1 MKIKS
6 FLCAGIAALSCI
18 TACNTTKES
27 DPDKLEISGVD
38 GGLAFESTGGTKK
51 VTITSTVAWKA
62 SCEADWVKVTPAEV
76 TSTELT
82 STSVKVT
89 ASTNSTITERS
100 AIVTFAPSDETV
112 SLEPVVLTVSQAAEA
127 KTIAVW
133 NTTDF
138 APYENYNVEADY
150 IRDSITLYIH
160 ANVNWEA
167 TTPDWVK
174 ISPSS
179 VEFDG
184 ENVNRE
190 VKLYF
195 ETNTADTKT
204 GEIVLTGDGVTLTIP
219 VSQEKVLSF
228 TLENVT
234 EEVHAYTDADIEV
247 SVNGG
252 LEDKTHY
259 WYYVCPT
266 KANYDKAGG
275 AEAYVTRLLTAYN
288 TYMTDYELE
297 QLFYTGDKTLQ
308 FGGLPDNTEYVLI
321 AFGVHKNA
329 DKTFEANTTP
339 ATIDFATTTA
349 PVAEEEYQKFIGE
362 YTANV
367 IDYFSTQEAEETV
380 RADLTMVVAQEY
392 INESYSVYYPN
403 GDFSPVSGKYI
414 DTFTAT
420 YSSENKTLSLIN
432 AQLGSAGYW
441 QFSSGNYA
449 IALLGGW
456 WSDEET
462 DIESYD
468 YVLSSD
474 YSTLNLTNKSN
485 VEGDNYYIQS
495 VLVDENGEAT
505 NYAYAIYVFD
515 SKSVYTRVVE
525 EGSTESLT
533 VKNLDTVTA
542 KNDKHILN
550 SAASKIHNR
559 LK

>member
-51 VTITSTVAWKA
+51 ATITSTVAWKA
-62 SCEADWVKVTPAEV
+62 TCEADWVKVTPSEV

-82 STSVKVT
+82 STVVKVT
-89 ASTNSTITERS
+89 ASTNYAITERS
-100 AIVTFAPSDETV
+100 AVVTFSPSDETV

-138 APYENYNVEADY
+138 APYENYTAEADY

-160 ANVNWEA
+160 ANVDWEA
-167 TTPDWVK
+167 TTIPDWVT
-174 ISPSS
+174 ISPAS
-179 VEFDG
+179 VKFDG
-184 ENVNRE
+184 DNVNNE
-190 VKLYF
+190 VKLHF
-195 ETNTADTKT
+195 ETNTTDTKT
-204 GEIVLTGDGVTLTIP
+204 GEIVLTGDGVSLSIP
-219 VSQEKVLSF
+219 VTQEKAISF

-234 EEVHAYTDADIEV
+234 EEVHAYTDADIDV
-247 SVNGG
+247 TVKGG

-266 KANYDKAGG
+266 KANYEKAGG
-275 AEAYVTRLLTAYN
+275 AEAYINRLLTAYN
-288 TYMTDYELE
+288 AYMTDYELD
-297 QLFYTGDKTLQ
+297 QLFYTGDRTLQ

-349 PVAEEEYQKFIGE
+349 PVAEEEYLKFIGT
-362 YTANV
+362 YSANV
-367 IDYFSTQEAEETV
+367 IDYFESQDSKKDV
-380 RADLTMVVAQEY
+380 RADLTMVVEQEY
-392 INESYSVYYPN
+392 INESYAVYYPN
-403 GDFSPVSGKYI
+403 GDFSPVSRKYI

-432 AQLGSAGYW
+432 GQLGSAGYW
-441 QFSSGNYA
+441 QFESGNYA

-456 WSDEET
+456 LSDEET
-462 DIESYD
+462 VIESYD

-474 YSTLNLTNKSN
+474 ATTLNLTNKSN
-485 VEGDNYYIQS
+485 VEGDNYFIQS
-495 VLVDENGEAT
+495 VLVDEAGEVT
-505 NYAYAIYVFD
+505 NYAYAIFVFD
-515 SKSVYTRVVE
+515 SESVYTRVE
-525 EGSTESLT
+525 EESTESLT

>member
-89 ASTNSTITERS
+89 ASTNSTTTERS

-127 KTIAVW
+127 KTISVW

-204 GEIVLTGDGVTLTIP
+204 GEIVLTGDGVSLTIP

-247 SVNGG
+247 SVKGG

-288 TYMTDYELE
+288 AYFTDYELE

-308 FGGLPDNTEYVLI
+308 FGGLTDNTEYVLI

-367 IDYFSTQEAEETV
+367 IDYFSTQESEETV
-380 RADLTMVVAQEY
+380 RADLTMVVEQEY

-441 QFSSGNYA
+441 TFKAGNYA

-515 SKSVYTRVVE
+515 SKSVYTRVE
-525 EGSTESLT
+525 EESTESLT